1 MAQKNTTG
9 LRPESFKKIQLN
21 AGILLKDFD
30 YSTATDAATLAALIK
45 AAKEAGTGLLGAT
58 RGGGTFTCTPET
70 REIEADGKRNA
81 FVGSTIIDG
90 WTIKLSATLLEI
102 SPENLKTAL
111 PGAATVTAGKK
122 TTLTLSNN
130 VADSDY
136 IKNLIWI
143 GDIGEGYLLIDLQ
156 NALNT
161 TGITLTFTDKGEG
174 TLPVEFT
181 AHAAELNDDTM
192 PFTIVHFDPAA

>member
-9 LRPESFKKIQLN
+9 LRPESFQKIQLN
-21 AGILLKDFD
+21 AGIMLKNFD
-30 YSTATDAATLAALIK
+30 YSTATDASALAALIK
-45 AAKEAGTGLLGAT
+45 TAKEEGTALLGAT

-81 FVGSTIIDG
+81 FVGSTIFDG
-90 WTIKLSATLLEI
+90 WTIKLSTTLLEI

-111 PGAATVTAGKK
+111 PGAATVAAGKK

-130 VADSDY
+130 VSDSDY

-143 GDIGEGYLLIDLQ
+143 GDIGDGYLLIDLQ

-161 TGITLTFTDKGEG
+161 SGITLTFTDKGEG

-181 AHAAELNDDTM
+181 AHAAELNDDAM
-192 PFTIVHFDPAA
+192 PFTIIHFDPAA